1 MNIIF
6 SEETR
11 PSEFIAGKIAKA
23 AELCVLSE
31 NLDPDRIEVSVT
43 FVGEEEIHDLNLHFR
58 KVDHVTDV
66 LSFPQYEDLT
76 QIPEK
81 GIICLGDVV
90 ICSQQALL
98 QADEFGHS
106 PEREIIYLFVHS
118 MFHLMGYDHL
128 NDEDKTAM
136 REQEEKVMQLLGV
149 ER

>member
-11 PSEFIAGKIAKA
+11 PSEAIVNRILAA
-23 AELCVLSE
+23 AEQCVLAE
-31 NLDPDRIEVSVT
+31 DLDPDRIEVSVT
-43 FVGEEEIHDLNLHFR
+43 FVGEEEIHDLNKHFR
-58 KVDHVTDV
+58 QVDKVTDV
-66 LSFPQYEDLT
+66 LSFPQYVSLEELPDMGT
-76 QIPEK
+76 
-81 GIICLGDVV
+81 ICLGDVV
-90 ICSQQALL
+90 ICSEQALI

-106 PEREIIYLFVHS
+106 AEREIVYLFVHS

-136 REQEEKVMQLLGV
+136 REQEEKVMTLLGV

>member
-11 PSEFIAGKIAKA
+11 PSESIAGKIAKA
-23 AELCVLSE
+23 AELCALSE

-58 KVDHVTDV
+58 NVDHVTDV